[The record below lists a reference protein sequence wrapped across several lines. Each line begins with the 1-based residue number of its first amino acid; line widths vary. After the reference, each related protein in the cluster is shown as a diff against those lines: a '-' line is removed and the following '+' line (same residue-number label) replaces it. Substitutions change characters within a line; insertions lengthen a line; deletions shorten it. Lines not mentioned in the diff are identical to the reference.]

1 MDLLSELRALGH
13 GGGIDWL
20 LSGRQSVALPL
31 KHPCSELVGDVATI
45 DSSVP
50 ERLLM
55 LDKALATVQD
65 RHVEHDW
72 CREMVA
78 RSWGNDARQA
88 RSALSELEVFGT
100 LLDVFPDCMPVPRDR
115 RKQTPDFRA
124 DDAVNIEVCCPRES
138 DQNQGVVRQELASQ
152 DGPVRLAISHP
163 ITGSSPNA
171 TRYSANK
178 VGDRLLNSKRESE
191 QLAAGESNV
200 LVLNVRHEWQLAAAD
215 LLPVRTKYAK
225 GTLWV
230 GTAGVWHAFF
240 GGINRY
246 TMLGDRVAVERLMLG
261 EKYTQQVDGF
271 FREKPRWS
279 AVVLLVADG
288 SVVFENPWA
297 EHALTEGHLRSLLSM
312 HRCRLDFSWH
322 RAGGTFEEFQS
333 EVERELCRLE
343 WLFSAA
349 ARS

>member
-31 KHPCSELVGDVATI
+31 EHPCSELVGDVVTI

-55 LDKALATVQD
+55 LDKALATVHD
-65 RHVEHDW
+65 RHAKHDW

-78 RSWGNDARQA
+78 HSWGNDARQA

-100 LLDVFPDCMPVPRDR
+100 LLGVFPDCMPVPRDR
-115 RKQTPDFRA
+115 RKQTPDFRV
-124 DDAVNIEVCCPRES
+124 DDGVNIEVCCPRES
-138 DQNQGVVRQELASQ
+138 EQNQGVVREELASQ

-171 TRYSANK
+171 IRYSANK
-178 VGDRLLNSKRESE
+178 VGDRLLNSKRESK
-191 QLAAGESNV
+191 QTATGESNV
-200 LVLNVRHEWQLAAAD
+200 LVLNVRHEWRLSAAD

-225 GTLWV
+225 GVLWV
-230 GTAGVWHAFF
+230 GTFGVWHAFF
-240 GGINRY
+240 GGAGRY
-246 TMLGDRVAVERLMLG
+246 TMLGDRVAVEYVMLG
-261 EKYTQQVDGF
+261 DRFAQRVDGF
-271 FREKPRWS
+271 FREKSRWS
-279 AVVLLVADG
+279 AAMILVTDGAVL
-288 SVVFENPWA
+288 FENPWA
-297 EHALTEGHLRSLLSM
+297 EHALSEGHLRSLLRM
-312 HRCRLDFSWH
+312 HRCRLDFCWH
-322 RAGGTFEEFQS
+322 RGGGRLEEFQG

-343 WLFSAA
+343 WLFSVS
-349 ARS
+349 RG